1 MTTKRFDTDNV
12 TYQDLLANPELL
24 VQIERQARTER
35 AAAVDRYFLEP
46 VRSLLKGGEHG
57 AAGVGTPA
65 HG

>member
-1 MTTKRFDTDNV
+1 MTTKRFDTDNM

-35 AAAVDRYFLEP
+35 AAAVDRYFVAP

-57 AAGVGTPA
+57 AAGVGAPA